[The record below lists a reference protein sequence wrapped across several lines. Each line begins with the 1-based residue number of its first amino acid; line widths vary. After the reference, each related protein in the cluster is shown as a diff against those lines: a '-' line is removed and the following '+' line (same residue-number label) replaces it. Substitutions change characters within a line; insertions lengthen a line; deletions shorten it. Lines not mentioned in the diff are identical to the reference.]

1 MKIKTI
7 KTNIM
12 QTKEHINDIEHDKSQ
27 VRNSDI
33 LRRRRQLALKAFDER
48 TVVRKSIE
56 VSKLIKFN

>member
-12 QTKEHINDIEHDKSQ
+12 QAKEYIDDIEYEKSRM
-27 VRNSDI
+27 RNSDI

-56 VSKLIKFN
+56 VNKLIKFN